1 MGIIQT
7 AYLTHMRQ
15 AARSIP
21 RLARYK
27 IGSAWTTA
35 EIAEAEVLENGSVAI
50 SFYVRRAS
58 AENVPATRFRLFD
71 EGGSLLADKE
81 ETVSFTDETPEVLYR
96 FRFTVEAAEG
106 AEPVEEP

>member
-1 MGIIQT
+1 MAGIIQA

-21 RLARYK
+21 RLAKYR
-27 IGSAWTTA
+27 IGSTWRTA
-35 EIAEAEVLENGSVAI
+35 QIEEAEVMENGTVAI

-58 AENVPATRFRLFD
+58 GENVPATRFRLYD
-71 EGGSLLADKE
+71 DSGSVLADKT

-96 FRFTVEAAEG
+96 FRFTVEAVEG
-106 AEPVEEP
+106 S